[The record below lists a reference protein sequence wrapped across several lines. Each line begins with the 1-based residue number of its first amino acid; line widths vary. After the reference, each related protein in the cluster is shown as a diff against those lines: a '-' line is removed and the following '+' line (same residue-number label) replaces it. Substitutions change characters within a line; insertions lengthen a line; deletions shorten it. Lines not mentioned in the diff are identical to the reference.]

1 MCELNRISRSVV
13 PLPVH
18 GAQGDGP
25 QIRAET
31 GQLGNIVGH
40 LQQHVTQKSSL
51 KAHFYNQV
59 HHFYHGTCGITHLPS
74 WHALSVFVELVDVGA
89 EGLEVR
95 DDKLLP
101 EGLSQQDDV
110 ALDTPETGGRDL
122 VRTQESC
129 FYRLWACF
137 SFLQHFIH
145 QTEERSALYRWVL
158 STCSVVR
165 SLTELTVKPE
175 TNSGFTLVTQ
185 GRKSSLNWSSSSH
198 SSCHWETSAPGFKHH
213 VIKWR
218 SVFCWTCE
226 QTPVH
231 CLHLWMFLSEHGQ

>member
-59 HHFYHGTCGITHLPS
+59 HHFYYSTCGITHLPS

-89 EGLEVR
+89 EGLEVW

-110 ALDTPETGGRDL
+110 ALDTPETGDRDL

-129 FYRLWACF
+129 FYCLWACF

-158 STCSVVR
+158 SR
-165 SLTELTVKPE
+165 AELTVKPE

-185 GRKSSLNWSSSSH
+185 GRKSSLNWSSSSQQLPLTDIC
-198 SSCHWETSAPGFKHH
+198 SW
-213 VIKWR
+213 I
-218 SVFCWTCE
+218 
-226 QTPVH
+226 
-231 CLHLWMFLSEHGQ
+231 

>member
-59 HHFYHGTCGITHLPS
+59 HHFYYSTCGITHLPS

-110 ALDTPETGGRDL
+110 ALDTPETVDRDL
-122 VRTQESC
+122 VSTQESC

-185 GRKSSLNWSSSSH
+185 GRKSSLNWSSSSQQLPLTDIC
-198 SSCHWETSAPGFKHH
+198 SW
-213 VIKWR
+213 I
-218 SVFCWTCE
+218 
-226 QTPVH
+226 
-231 CLHLWMFLSEHGQ
+231 